1 MSMKRQ
7 TLHTVVWREGN
18 LFVAKF
24 LELELAS
31 QGKTK
36 NEAIKNLREA
46 LELYLEDED
55 IKRLSLPSIE
65 DVTIQPIPLQ

>member
-1 MSMKRQ
+1 MKIQ
-7 TLHTVVWREGN
+7 TLHTIVWREEK
-18 LFVAKF
+18 LYVAKF

-36 NEAIKNLREA
+36 NKALKNLREA

-55 IKRLSLPSIE
+55 IKSLSLPSIE
-65 DVTIQPIPLQ
+65 DVTTQSVPLQ